1 MEKEFIIANLQG
13 LHARPATTL
22 VNLASSFKSDIT
34 LTYDGITID
43 LKSIMG
49 VLSLGVKRGSL
60 VKIRTSG
67 VDEVEALNSISKK
80 LTDFNLR

>member
-1 MEKEFIIANLQG
+1 MEKEFIVANEQG

-22 VNLASSFKSDIT
+22 VNLANSFKCDIF
-34 LTYDGITID
+34 LTYNGIEVD

-49 VLSLGVKRGSL
+49 VLSLGVKRGSQIK
-60 VKIRTSG
+60 VRTSG
-67 VDEVEALNSISKK
+67 VDEVEALNGIAKQ